1 MRVKKDGDIFSM
13 SDNKPSVIA
22 RAREIIDSYQGDQIR
37 IMEVCGTHTHEIFRL
52 GIRQILPEK
61 VRLISGPGC
70 PVCVTP
76 VDFIDEAV
84 YLAMEKDV
92 TICTFGD
99 LVRVPGSFGTAGTAA
114 GSAEK
119 KSAVSEDADNNPAE
133 KKTAVSGDADN
144 NPAEKKS
151 AVSGDADNNPAEK
164 KSAVSGDAGN
174 ITAEKKAAGDENR
187 KTART
192 AKIGSLAA
200 ARAAGAR
207 IQVVYAPQDAVA
219 YAREHPEEQV
229 VFLSVGFETTTP
241 SSCLA
246 VKEAQSEGLNNFSI
260 LTANKTMPSAY
271 EAMKDSTDAF
281 LYPGHVHAITGTS
294 ICEEMAK
301 KGASGVVAGFTAKEL
316 MTALAV
322 IVKKTQEGKPFFENC
337 YPRVVRAEGS
347 PAAQRLVEEMME
359 PCDARWRGIGVLPA
373 SGMKLRPEYAAYDAR
388 VKFDI
393 PSMEGRENPACR
405 CGEVLQG
412 KCLPSDCKV
421 FGKGCTPEHPI
432 GACMVS
438 GEGACSAFYL
448 YGGDR

>member
-1 MRVKKDGDIFSM
+1 M
-13 SDNKPSVIA
+13 SDNKPGVIA
-22 RAREIIDSYQGDQIR
+22 RARSIIDHYDGRPIR

-52 GIRQILPEK
+52 GIRQILPPSI
-61 VRLISGPGC
+61 RLISGPGC

-84 YLAMEKDV
+84 CLAMDYGV

-99 LVRVPGSFGTAGTAA
+99 LVRVPGSFGTPAA
-114 GSAEK
+114 AE
-119 KSAVSEDADNNPAE
+119 N
-133 KKTAVSGDADN
+133 
-144 NPAEKKS
+144 
-151 AVSGDADNNPAEK
+151 
-164 KSAVSGDAGN
+164 
-174 ITAEKKAAGDENR
+174 KAAAESGKEGPGLAD
-187 KTART
+187 RT
-192 AKIGSLAA
+192 SKIGSLAA

-219 YAREHPEEQV
+219 YAREHPQEQV

-241 SSCLA
+241 STCLA
-246 VKEAQSEGLNNFSI
+246 VKEAQSEGIKNFSI

-271 EAMKDSTDAF
+271 AAMKDSTDAF
-281 LYPGHVHAITGTS
+281 LYPGHVHAITGTG
-294 ICEEMAK
+294 ICQELAE
-301 KGASGVVAGFTAKEL
+301 KGTSGVVAGFTAKEL

-322 IVKKTQEGKPFFENC
+322 IVKKTEEGKPYFENC
-337 YPRVVRAEGS
+337 YPRVVRSEGS

-359 PCDARWRGIGVLPA
+359 PCDARWRGIGVLPD
-373 SGMKLRPEYAAYDAR
+373 SGVKLRPEFADFDAR
-388 VKFDI
+388 IRFSL

-448 YGGDR
+448 YGGDRP

>member
-1 MRVKKDGDIFSM
+1 M
-13 SDNKPSVIA
+13 SDNKPGVIA
-22 RAREIIDSYQGDQIR
+22 RARSIIDHYDGRPIR

-52 GIRQILPEK
+52 GIRQILPPSI
-61 VRLISGPGC
+61 RLISGPGC

-84 YLAMEKDV
+84 SLAMDYGV

-99 LVRVPGSFGTAGTAA
+99 LVRVPGSFGTPAA
-114 GSAEK
+114 AE
-119 KSAVSEDADNNPAE
+119 N
-133 KKTAVSGDADN
+133 
-144 NPAEKKS
+144 
-151 AVSGDADNNPAEK
+151 
-164 KSAVSGDAGN
+164 
-174 ITAEKKAAGDENR
+174 KAAAESGKEGPGPANR
-187 KTART
+187 TS
-192 AKIGSLAA
+192 KIGSLAA

-219 YAREHPEEQV
+219 YAREHPQEQV

-241 SSCLA
+241 STCLA
-246 VKEAQSEGLNNFSI
+246 VKEAQSEGIKNFSI

-271 EAMKDSTDAF
+271 VAMKDSTDAF
-281 LYPGHVHAITGTS
+281 LYPGHVHAITGTG
-294 ICEEMAK
+294 ICQELAE
-301 KGASGVVAGFTAKEL
+301 KGTSGVVAGFTAKEL

-322 IVKKTQEGKPFFENC
+322 IVKKTEEGKPYFENC
-337 YPRVVRAEGS
+337 YPRVVRSEGS

-359 PCDARWRGIGVLPA
+359 PCDARWRGIGVLPD
-373 SGMKLRPEYAAYDAR
+373 SGVKLRPEFADFDAR
-388 VKFDI
+388 IRFSL

-448 YGGDR
+448 YGGDRP

>member
-1 MRVKKDGDIFSM
+1 M
-13 SDNKPSVIA
+13 SDNKTNVIA
-22 RAREIIDSYQGDQIR
+22 RARAIIDSYDGKPIR

-52 GIRQILPEK
+52 GIRQILPDK

-84 YLAMEKDV
+84 YLAMERDV

-99 LVRVPGSFGTAGTAA
+99 LVRVPGSFGT
-114 GSAEK
+114 SAPTSDK
-119 KSAVSEDADNNPAE
+119 K
-133 KKTAVSGDADN
+133 
-144 NPAEKKS
+144 
-151 AVSGDADNNPAEK
+151 
-164 KSAVSGDAGN
+164 
-174 ITAEKKAAGDENR
+174 
-187 KTART
+187 T

-219 YAREHPEEQV
+219 YAREHPQEQV

-246 VKEAQSEGLNNFSI
+246 VKEAQSEGLTNFSI

-271 EAMKDSTDAF
+271 AAMKDSTDAF
-281 LYPGHVHAITGTS
+281 LYPGHVHAITGTG
-294 ICEEMAK
+294 ICEKLAEE
-301 KGASGVVAGFTAKEL
+301 GTSGVVAGFTAREL

-322 IVKKTQEGKPFFENC
+322 IVKKTQEGRPFFENC

-359 PCDARWRGIGVLPA
+359 SCDARWRGIGVLPQ
-373 SGMKLRPEYAAYDAR
+373 SGVQLRPEYAAYDAR
-388 VKFDI
+388 VKFNI
-393 PSMEGRENPACR
+393 PSMQGRENPACR

-412 KCLPSDCKV
+412 KCMPSDCKV

>member
-1 MRVKKDGDIFSM
+1 M
-13 SDNKPSVIA
+13 SDNKKNVIA
-22 RAREIIDSYQGDQIR
+22 RARAIIDSYDGKPIR

-52 GIRQILPEK
+52 GIRQILPDK

-70 PVCVTP
+70 PVCVTT

-84 YLAMEKDV
+84 YLAMERDV

-99 LVRVPGSFGTAGTAA
+99 LVRVPGSFGT
-114 GSAEK
+114 SAQTSDK
-119 KSAVSEDADNNPAE
+119 K
-133 KKTAVSGDADN
+133 
-144 NPAEKKS
+144 
-151 AVSGDADNNPAEK
+151 
-164 KSAVSGDAGN
+164 
-174 ITAEKKAAGDENR
+174 
-187 KTART
+187 T

-219 YAREHPEEQV
+219 YAREHPQEQV

-246 VKEAQSEGLNNFSI
+246 VKEAQSEGLTNFSI

-271 EAMKDSTDAF
+271 AAMKDSTDAF
-281 LYPGHVHAITGTS
+281 LYPGHVHAITGTG
-294 ICEEMAK
+294 ICEKLAEE
-301 KGASGVVAGFTAKEL
+301 GTSGVVAGFTAREL

-322 IVKKTQEGKPFFENC
+322 IVKKTQEGRPFFENC
-337 YPRVVRAEGS
+337 YPRVVRPEGS
-347 PAAQRLVEEMME
+347 LTAQRLVEEMME
-359 PCDARWRGIGVLPA
+359 SCDARWRGIGVLPQ
-373 SGMKLRPEYAAYDAR
+373 SGVQLRPEYAAYDAR
-388 VKFDI
+388 VKFKI
-393 PSMEGRENPACR
+393 PSMQGHENPACR

-412 KCLPSDCKV
+412 KCMPSDCKV

>member
-1 MRVKKDGDIFSM
+1 M
-13 SDNKPSVIA
+13 SDKKSDVIA
-22 RAREIIDSYQGDQIR
+22 RARSIIDSYDGKAIR

-52 GIRQILPEK
+52 GIRQILPPK
-61 VRLISGPGC
+61 VKLISGPGC

-76 VDFIDEAV
+76 VDFIDEAIC
-84 YLAMEKDV
+84 LAMQHGV

-99 LVRVPGSFGTAGTAA
+99 LVRVPGSFGTPAA
-114 GSAEK
+114 AAQSAAET
-119 KSAVSEDADNNPAE
+119 AE
-133 KKTAVSGDADN
+133 KKT
-144 NPAEKKS
+144 P
-151 AVSGDADNNPAEK
+151 
-164 KSAVSGDAGN
+164 
-174 ITAEKKAAGDENR
+174 R
-187 KTART
+187 
-192 AKIGSLAA
+192 IGSLAA

-207 IQVVYAPQDAVA
+207 IRVVYSPQDAVA
-219 YAREHPEEQV
+219 YAKEHPEEQV

-246 VKEAQSEGLNNFSI
+246 VQEAKNEGLTNFSI
-260 LTANKTMPSAY
+260 LTANKTMPNAY
-271 EAMKDSTDAF
+271 AAMKDSMDAF
-281 LYPGHVHAITGTS
+281 LYPGHVHAIIGTG
-294 ICEEMAK
+294 ICEKLAQE
-301 KGASGVVAGFTAKEL
+301 GTSGVVAGFTAKEL

-359 PCDARWRGIGVLPA
+359 PCDARWRGIGVLPD
-373 SGMKLRPEYAAYDAR
+373 SGMKLRPEYSCYDAR
-388 VKFDI
+388 IKYAL